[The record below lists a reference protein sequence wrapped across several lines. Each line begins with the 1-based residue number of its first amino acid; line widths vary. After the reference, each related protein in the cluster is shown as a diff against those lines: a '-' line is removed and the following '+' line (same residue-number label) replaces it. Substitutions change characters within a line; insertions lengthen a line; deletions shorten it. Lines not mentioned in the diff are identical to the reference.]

1 MAQQHSLL
9 SFVKSSSD
17 ANLTSEE
24 MEEDFVSLSSSS
36 VISGSGSESISGRKH
51 YLESSSSS
59 ATESFKRTKV
69 DRFQSSWLKRW
80 PWLVFD
86 EDHGMFYK

>member
-9 SFVKSSSD
+9 SFAKSSSD

-24 MEEDFVSLSSSS
+24 MEEDFVSPSSSS
-36 VISGSGSESISGRKH
+36 VISGCGSESISGRKH
-51 YLESSSSS
+51 HLESSSSS
-59 ATESFKRTKV
+59 ASESYKRTIM
-69 DRFQSSWLKRW
+69 DRFQSNWLKRW
-80 PWLVFD
+80 PWLMFD

>member
-36 VISGSGSESISGRKH
+36 VISGTVGLRASQVGSIT
-51 YLESSSSS
+51 L
-59 ATESFKRTKV
+59 KV
-69 DRFQSSWLKRW
+69 LAVQPLKVIRGQKW
-80 PWLVFD
+80 ID
-86 EDHGMFYK
+86 SNRAG